1 MTDQLDW
8 KPEYEREIRR
18 GIAARDEGNEG
29 MARVCARRAAGVLV
43 RAHFDRGG
51 RKPNGMSVIN
61 LLRALRDSDDGPEKV
76 RELASYFILQ
86 ITEDHVLPGDIDLI
100 AEAERLQAALFP
112 DEPESKK

>member
-1 MTDQLDW
+1 MTDQPDW

-43 RAHFDRGG
+43 RAHFNRGG
-51 RKPNGMSVIN
+51 RKPNGMNVLN
-61 LLRALRDSDDGPEKV
+61 LLRALRDSDDGPENV
-76 RELASYFILQ
+76 RELAGHFILQ

-100 AEAERLQAALFP
+100 DGAERLRAALFP
-112 DEPESKK
+112 AEQESKK